1 MRTGCAKAR
10 AWPVAYNSLI
20 GDMGNTLSGGQRQ
33 RFILARA
40 LYRRP
45 KILFLD
51 EATAHLDSGKERE
64 ISQVLQEL
72 NITRINIA
80 HRWELAGAADVMLR
94 FEGPEWA
101 TSMPARSRAIAQ
113 SAGAS

>member
-1 MRTGCAKAR
+1 MRTGCANAR

-40 LYRRP
+40 LYRQP

-72 NITRINIA
+72 KITRINIA